1 MCADCQSVMIGFA
14 LQIHLDINH
23 LKCPFNLILH
33 QRKTKKLWIMKT
45 FIMMISML
53 LVQGMAMAS
62 NRISGV
68 VVDDTDTSS
77 LIGAT
82 IVLSDETGKQVM
94 GVTTD
99 ADGHFVLKDVP
110 MGNYTLQCSY
120 VGYDTFT
127 LVLKQLE
134 RNTDLGLIR
143 LKPLSEMLGE
153 VVVEGEKVI
162 QKIDRQLVMP
172 TSAQKKAATN
182 GVSLLQHLQL
192 PNLSV
197 NPLTKAISTN
207 EGKSVQLRING
218 VEATQAEVVAI
229 RPADVIRVEVH
240 EQPGLRYGGVAA
252 VIDYIVKRR
261 ESGGN
266 ISSDLTN
273 GVLPL
278 GFGDYQLSGK
288 YHHGKSSFTA
298 LVQWNRRDLE
308 WNRENE
314 ETFRYPDKIITNREV
329 VASPNRIKYD
339 YLTTSLNYNYINGE
353 KSMLNIAFR
362 NNMRDIP
369 HSFTDRNSLLYQE
382 EKVYEVKD
390 REQSKSVIPSLDIY
404 YQLNLKNDQRLYFDV
419 VGTYLGS
426 DNQRTYSMTEQG
438 QTPVEIFS
446 KTKGDKYSI
455 IGEAIY
461 ERPLWNGKLTT
472 GMKHNQATMDNVYD
486 GDALTKVSM
495 NTAETSF
502 FAEYQSKVGKLN
514 YTLGMGAMRTFYKQ
528 GKARQEKYFF
538 RPTLSMSYSLGKVFL
553 RYNAS
558 LSGYAPSLSD
568 LSDVTQP
575 MDAYQ
580 VRRGNPSL
588 KSVTYF
594 SHRLSASYQN
604 KWMNMDVSARYSYDD
619 KPIMEETVY
628 EDRMFVRTYDNQKE
642 FHRLNT
648 QANLL
653 LQPFGQYVSIKLN
666 PFFNRFISR
675 GNSYTHTHSNWG
687 FRGSIIGMYKSWTV
701 MMDMFTSNH
710 ELWGET
716 INKGESIHS
725 VALGYNKEKWAIQA
739 MVMNPF
745 TKDYHQGVENVSH
758 LAPNKQIGFSRDFCP
773 MFMLNA
779 SFNLSFGKQK
789 QAVGK
794 RIHNDDSDTGI
805 LSGSK

>member
-1 MCADCQSVMIGFA
+1 
-14 LQIHLDINH
+14 
-23 LKCPFNLILH
+23 
-33 QRKTKKLWIMKT
+33 MKAMMM
-45 FIMMISML
+45 FICML
-53 LVQGMAMAS
+53 LVQGMAMAN
-62 NRISGV
+62 NRINGR
-68 VVDDTDTSS
+68 VVDDNDASP

-82 IVLSDETGKQVM
+82 VVLSDEAGKQVM

-99 ADGHFVLKDVP
+99 TNGCFELKEVMTGD
-110 MGNYTLQCSY
+110 YTLQCSY
-120 VGYDTFT
+120 IGYDTFT

-134 RNTDLGLIR
+134 RNTDLGEIR
-143 LKPLSEMLGE
+143 MKPASEVLDE
-153 VVVEGEKVI
+153 VVIEGEKVI

-182 GVSLLQHLQL
+182 GVSLLQHLQI
-192 PNLSV
+192 PGLSV
-197 NPLTKAISTN
+197 NAIEKSITTN
-207 EGKSVQLRING
+207 YGESVQLRING
-218 VEATQAEVVAI
+218 VEVTQAEVIAI
-229 RPADVIRVEVH
+229 RPEDVIRVEYH
-240 EQPGLRYGGVAA
+240 EQPGLRYGGAAA
-252 VIDYIVKRR
+252 VIDYIVRRR

-266 ISSDLTN
+266 VSADLTN
-273 GVLPL
+273 TISPL
-278 GFGDYQLSGK
+278 GFGNYYLSGK
-288 YHHGKSSFTA
+288 YHRGKSSFSA
-298 LVQWNRRDLE
+298 LMQWSRRDLE

-314 ETFRYPDKIITNREV
+314 ETFYYPDKVITNRET
-329 VASPNRIKYD
+329 VAAPNRIKYD
-339 YLTTSLNYNYINGE
+339 YLNTSLNYNYTNGD

-362 NNMRDIP
+362 TDIKDIP
-369 HSFTDRNSLLYQE
+369 YGFTDRNTILYQE
-382 EKVYEVKD
+382 DKKYEVKD
-390 REQSKSVIPSLDIY
+390 REQSETHIPSLDVY
-404 YQLNLKNDQRLYFDV
+404 YQLNLKNDQHLYFDV

-528 GKARQEKYFF
+528 GKARQEKYFS

-628 EDRMFVRTYDNQKE
+628 ENRMFVRTYDNQKE